1 MRTPSAKSAKTPV
14 EKQTRLIG
22 AIRRIPEAAFSNAV
36 YPLRDSFLLDTGAD
50 THVCNNRDRLE
61 NLEHVHPPEYIRAG
75 DSVVAIEGYGTLEV
89 QGRSPD
95 DEQAPIILHDVAYI
109 PGYHTSLISHDV
121 LREKSGA
128 YLDGK
133 HLLIRTAD
141 DAVFCTLT
149 RLHRQLVVE
158 YNEPSS
164 SAYAIERSE
173 APPKKRTTARPKRSQ
188 VPLKASGTAEQW
200 HLRLGHPGPEVIE
213 HLPAEVK
220 VLEP

>member
-1 MRTPSAKSAKTPV
+1 M
-14 EKQTRLIG
+14 
-22 AIRRIPEAAFSNAV
+22 
-36 YPLRDSFLLDTGAD
+36 
-50 THVCNNRDRLE
+50 
-61 NLEHVHPPEYIRAG
+61 
-75 DSVVAIEGYGTLEV
+75 
-89 QGRSPD
+89 
-95 DEQAPIILHDVAYI
+95 AYI

-133 HLLIRTAD
+133 HLLLRTAD

-213 HLPAEVK
+213 HLPAEVE
-220 VLEP
+220 VLEPWTAPSTTECEGCALAKAHNVISRRPAPVPEKPFERISVD